1 MKKKNPIDNYFFNMD
16 WRHAIPRQMYFYVK
30 MMDNK
35 LLSQACVFFYLKY
48 IKEREN
54 PIYSKNF
61 MMLSKEVVLRK
72 AKRLRISKG
81 EFKKRYRSL
90 EEELF
95 RFLKFEE
102 PIKKYG
108 NKS

>member
-16 WRHAIPRQMYFYVK
+16 WRNSTPRQMWFYVK
-30 MMDNK
+30 MMHDK

-54 PIYSKNF
+54 PVYSKNF

-72 AKRLRISKG
+72 AQLLGLSRKD
-81 EFKKRYRSL
+81 FKKKYHSL